1 MATPSE
7 QDPVVEEDIKSIV
20 IKLPFDLQERLLAFP
35 FLHAIRDRYPEAE
48 LHFITPK
55 INIEVLNLLPFK
67 AYYHEFDEDEIKTL
81 LDVYRYCVLAKIYN
95 VDLFISLTNSFPDA
109 CLGLGFKA
117 KQRLGFSDGW
127 KSLVLNQKT
136 TRPVGHHIC
145 EDFFALYKEHLG
157 QEVNSR
163 MRVMSRDLTS
173 IISEWDEKPYFAVN
187 LSPVRSAYIEEEW
200 LDLLS
205 RFEGQRIILFASED
219 QEKVQVHVESFLAKL
234 SKKNSYVNFIYP
246 SMIELARM
254 MAYARGIITYNGPAA
269 TLAAYTGS
277 RSLVLF
283 DREDPSRYGPFYYL
297 ADTLVVNPEPVPS
310 TQVLKPRL
318 TFDMEEVAIKAFEF
332 FRLTTES
339 DQ

>member
-35 FLHAIRDRYPEAE
+35 FLHAIRDRYPEAK

-67 AYYHEFDEDEIKTL
+67 AYYHEFDEDEIKSI
-81 LDVYRYCVLAKIYN
+81 LDVYRYCVLAKIYD

-145 EDFFALYKEHLG
+145 EDFFALYKVHLG
-157 QEVNSR
+157 QEVNAR
-163 MRVMSRDLTS
+163 MRVMSRDLSS
-173 IISEWDEKPYFAVN
+173 IIPDWDEKPYFAVN
-187 LSPVRSAYIEEEW
+187 LSPVRGAYIEEEW

-205 RFEGQRIILFASED
+205 SFEGQRIVLFASED
-219 QEKVQVHVESFLAKL
+219 QDKVQVHVENFLAKL
-234 SKKNSYVNFIYP
+234 PKKNTYVNFIYP

-254 MAYARGIITYNGPAA
+254 MAFARGVITYNGPAA
-269 TLAAYTGS
+269 TLSAYSGS

-283 DREDPSRYGPFYYL
+283 DREDPSRYGPFYFL
-297 ADTLVVNPEPVPS
+297 ADTLVVNPEAGTS
-310 TQVLKPRL
+310 KEVLKPRSA
-318 TFDMEEVAIKAFEF
+318 FNMEEVAIKAFEF
-332 FRLTTES
+332 FRLTTAS
-339 DQ
+339 AQ